1 MKPVATWIA
10 EKGVTADA
18 LEAATGLD
26 RSTLV
31 AICEGR
37 YLASPQQ
44 RQRIAAALGLRVEDV
59 SWGHSTPID
68 HMYGF

>member
-1 MKPVATWIA
+1 MKPVAAWIA
-10 EKGVTADA
+10 EKGMTADT

-26 RSTLV
+26 RNTLV

-44 RQRIAAALGLRVEDV
+44 RQRLAAAIGVRVEDI
-59 SWGHSTPID
+59 SWGHSTPIE
-68 HMYGF
+68 HLYGF

>member
-1 MKPVATWIA
+1 MKPVASWIA
-10 EKGVTADA
+10 EKGMHAETLV
-18 LEAATGLD
+18 EATGLQ
-26 RSTLV
+26 RSVLA

-44 RQRIAAALGLRVEDV
+44 RQRIAAALGVKVEEI
-59 SWGHSTPID
+59 SWGHATPID